1 VRSAP
6 DWDRIDLVVFDVD
19 GTLYDAAR
27 LRRAML
33 QHLLVAAWRER
44 SLRTL
49 QVLGTFRQVREALAQ
64 EACADFL
71 TLQYTCTAAR
81 TGCDERQVRA
91 LVQEWMQQRPLP
103 LLQACRWP
111 QVQAVFAG
119 LRAAGKPVWA
129 LSDYPAADKL
139 QALGLQVDGAVS
151 ATDAEIARLKPDPRG
166 LQAILARTGVPAAR
180 ALMVGDR
187 FDRDAAAAQR
197 VGMPAWILSRRDRH
211 DAPGVRSFR
220 GYGDPVFGP
229 VRAIPMRAAA

>member
-1 VRSAP
+1 VSSAP

-33 QHLLVAAWRER
+33 QHLLGAAWQAR

-49 QVLGTFRQVREALAQ
+49 RVLGTFRQVREALAQ

-71 TLQYTCTAAR
+71 NLQYTRTAAR

-103 LLQACRWP
+103 LLRACRWP

-139 QALGLQVDGAVS
+139 RALGLQVDGAVS

-180 ALMVGDR
+180 ALMIGDR
-187 FDRDAAAAQR
+187 MDRDAAAAQR
-197 VGMPAWILSRRDRH
+197 AGVPAWILSRRR
-211 DAPGVRSFR
+211 APGVRSFR
-220 GYGDPVFGP
+220 GYDDPVFGP
-229 VRAIPMRAAA
+229 LLATPMRARAG